1 MNADKLREILRLEY
15 GIRSDEEL
23 YDAVA
28 KMKPLDIGLFTT
40 PIKQKGVHNARNE
53 TARNEKQPA

>member
-1 MNADKLREILRLEY
+1 MNADKLREILRIEY

-28 KMKPLDIGLFTT
+28 RMEPLNIGLFTI
-40 PIKQKGVHNARNE
+40 PIKQKGVRNAR
-53 TARNEKQPA
+53 TEK

>member
-53 TARNEKQPA
+53 KQPA